1 MYSQYHIIFYMNR
14 VHLNFTLS
22 FILDIPD
29 LKDIIDILKQ
39 GYFPDD
45 KWSSL
50 GLNLGLLQPTLSII
64 ETNYKGDVERCLRE
78 CLTRWLRQIDNVS
91 ESGGPTLDSLAS
103 AIKKI
108 GENAVAIKIQNF
120 RKK

>member
-103 AIKKI
+103 ALKKI